1 VKLVSIDGRIRA
13 LDGPFDAPGT
23 GAIDLAALTGL
34 PAGAC
39 RFLGAHGVE
48 AARDKIGRATDIMPI
63 AGVQLDPPI
72 PKPRM
77 IWAVGLNYRAHA
89 AESGHDVPTAPTL
102 FAKSPGALIGHEQ
115 PIVIPPHV
123 AQPDYEGEVA
133 VVIGRTTR
141 DVSERDALDYVAGVT
156 CAHDVSSRDHQYT
169 TGQFTWS
176 KSLDTFCPF
185 GPVIT
190 TIDEVDVTDLTIETR
205 LNGEIVQSSNTSE
218 LVFSIPTL
226 VAWISQGTTL
236 LAGDII
242 LTGTP
247 AGVGAGRKPPRW
259 LLDGDVVEI
268 TVGGV
273 GTLRN
278 TVVRSSSVQARA

>member
-176 KSLDTFCPF
+176 KSFDTFCPL
-185 GPVIT
+185 GPAIA

-259 LLDGDVVEI
+259 LLDGDIVEI
-268 TVGGV
+268 TVGSV

-278 TVVRSSSVQARA
+278 TVVRKPSVQADR

>member
-1 VKLVSIDGRIRA
+1 MQLVSIDGRIRA
-13 LDGPFDAPGT
+13 LDGAFDAPGT

-34 PAGAC
+34 PSGAC
-39 RFLGAHGVE
+39 RFLESHGVE
-48 AARDKIGRATDIMPI
+48 AARDKVGRATDVVPI
-63 AGVQLDPPI
+63 VGVQLDPPI

-77 IWAVGLNYRAHA
+77 IWAVGLNYRDHA
-89 AESGHDVPTAPTL
+89 AETGKDVPTAPTL

-115 PIVIPPHV
+115 PIVVPDHV
-123 AQPDYEGEVA
+123 AQPDYEGEIA

-141 DVSERDALDYVAGVT
+141 DVSEADALDHVAGVT
-156 CAHDVSSRDHQYT
+156 CAHDVSSRDHQFT

-176 KSLDTFCPF
+176 KSFDTFCPL
-185 GPVIT
+185 GPVLV
-190 TIDEVDVTDLTIETR
+190 TIDEVDVGNLTLETR
-205 LNGEIVQSSNTSE
+205 LNGDVVQSSSSRE

-247 AGVGAGRKPPRW
+247 AGVGAGRTPPRW
-259 LLDGDVVEI
+259 LVNGDVVEI

-278 TVVRSSSVQARA
+278 RVVRKPA

>member
-1 VKLVSIDGRIRA
+1 MRGMQLVSIDGRIRA

-23 GAIDLAALTGL
+23 GAIDLAPLTGL

-39 RFLGAHGVE
+39 RFLAAHGVD

-63 AGVQLDPPI
+63 AGVQLDPPV

-77 IWAVGLNYRAHA
+77 IWAVGLNYRDHA
-89 AESGHDVPTAPTL
+89 AETGRGVPTAPTL
-102 FAKSPGALIGHEQ
+102 FAKSPGALIGHEET
-115 PIVIPPHV
+115 IVIPRHV
-123 AQPDYEGEVA
+123 TQPDYEGEVA

-141 DVSERDALDYVAGVT
+141 DVSEADALDYVAGIT
-156 CAHDVSSRDHQYT
+156 CAHDVSSRDHQFT

-176 KSLDTFCPF
+176 KSFDTFCPL
-185 GPVIT
+185 GPVLVT
-190 TIDEVDVTDLTIETR
+190 VDEVDVFDLSIETR
-205 LNGEIVQSSNTSE
+205 LNGEVVQSANTGE

-247 AGVGAGRKPPRW
+247 AGVGAGRTPPRW

-278 TVVRSSSVQARA
+278 RVARTPT

>member
-1 VKLVSIDGRIRA
+1 MRLVSIEGKMHA
-13 LDGPFDAPGT
+13 LAASGS

-34 PAGAC
+34 PSGPCKFLEAG
-39 RFLGAHGVE
+39 GID
-48 AARDKIGRATDIMPI
+48 AARDRMADAPESVSLLHAK
-63 AGVQLDPPI
+63 LDPVI

-77 IWAVGLNYRAHA
+77 IWAVGLNYRDHA
-89 AESGHDVPTAPTL
+89 AESGRDVPTAPTL
-102 FAKSPGALIGHEQ
+102 FAKSPGALIAHED
-115 PIVIPPHV
+115 PIVIPRHV

-133 VVIGRTTR
+133 VVIGRTAR
-141 DVSERDALDYVAGVT
+141 DVSETDALSYVAGVT

-176 KSLDTFCPF
+176 KSFDTFCPL
-185 GPVIT
+185 GPVLVS
-190 TIDEVDVTDLTIETR
+190 IDEVDVGNLSIETR
-205 LNGEIVQSSNTSE
+205 LNGDVVQSANTRD

-236 LAGDII
+236 LAGDVI

-247 AGVGAGRKPPRW
+247 AGVGAGRTPPRW

-268 TVGGV
+268 TIEGV

-278 TVVRSSSVQARA
+278 RVTRKDA

>member
-1 VKLVSIDGRIRA
+1 MKLVSIDGRIRA
-13 LDGPFDAPGT
+13 LDGPLDSPGT

-34 PAGAC
+34 PSGAC

-48 AARDKIGRATDIMPI
+48 AARDKIGRATDVIPV
-63 AGVQLDPPI
+63 AGVQLDAPI

-77 IWAVGLNYRAHA
+77 IWAVGLNYRDHA
-89 AESGHDVPTAPTL
+89 AEAGRDVPTEPTL

-115 PIVIPPHV
+115 DIVIPAHV
-123 AQPDYEGEVA
+123 TQPDYEGEIA

-141 DVSERDALDYVAGVT
+141 DVSETTALDHVAGVT
-156 CAHDVSSRDHQYT
+156 CAHDVSSRDYQFT

-176 KSLDTFCPF
+176 KSFDTFCPL
-185 GPVIT
+185 GPVLAT
-190 TIDEVDVTDLTIETR
+190 LDEVDISNLTIETR
-205 LNGEIVQSSNTSE
+205 LNGEVVQSASSKD
-218 LVFSIPTL
+218 LVFSIPEL
-226 VAWISQGTTL
+226 VAWISRGTTL
-236 LAGDII
+236 LPGDLI

-247 AGVGAGRKPPRW
+247 AGVGAGRTPPRW
-259 LLDGDVVEI
+259 LVDGDVVEI

-278 TVVRSSSVQARA
+278 RVVRAPG